1 MEVRGTPGLGRIFAL
16 PVSGLAAAAVGGSLL
31 WAGVLPDRR
40 FGVAAIAAGIFGLYS
55 LVRSLRQISAIREQA
70 DDWLRTATGGFV
82 PQAHAWRAA
91 QLRSP
96 RQRRT
101 LARTLRAIEET
112 SERPLA
118 LGRPRYLRAV
128 RTHRESVELLVQTL
142 ERVDEPVTPAGILRV
157 RELISEGASPLWGTT
172 NTAALDVAISK
183 TLALLTRGQ
192 VARAEAA

>member
-16 PVSGLAAAAVGGSLL
+16 PISGLVAAAVGGSLL

-40 FGVAAIAAGIFGLYS
+40 FGIAAIAAGIFGLYS
-55 LVRSLRQISAIREQA
+55 LVRSLRQMSAIRQQA
-70 DDWLRTATGGFV
+70 DDWLRTATTGFV
-82 PQAHAWRAA
+82 PKAHAWRAA

-112 SERPLA
+112 SGRPLA

-128 RTHRESVELLVQTL
+128 RAHRESVELLVQAL
-142 ERVDEPVTPAGILRV
+142 ESVDEPVTPAGILRV

-172 NTAALDVAISK
+172 NTAALDDAISK

>member
-1 MEVRGTPGLGRIFAL
+1 MELRGTPGLGRIFAL
-16 PVSGLAAAAVGGSLL
+16 PISALIAAAVGGSLL
-31 WAGVLPDRR
+31 LAGVVPDRR
-40 FGVAAIAAGIFGLYS
+40 VAVAAIAAGVFGFYS
-55 LVRSLRQISAIREQA
+55 LVRSLRQVSAIREQA
-70 DDWLRTATGGFV
+70 DNWLRSATGGFV
-82 PQAHAWRAA
+82 PEAHAWRAA

-96 RQRRT
+96 RQRRA

-128 RTHRESVELLVQTL
+128 RAHRESVELLVRAL
-142 ERVDEPVTPAGILRV
+142 ESVEEPVTPAGMLRV

-172 NTAALDVAISK
+172 NSAALDVAISK